1 MELPAPGRRHVPR
14 TGDTELFFTPIMTHK
29 YVGVGVEV
37 VRKLLFARRFCVEAL
52 IVLFASGV
60 LVRVI
65 APQLGLL
72 QEP

>member
-1 MELPAPGRRHVPR
+1 
-14 TGDTELFFTPIMTHK
+14 MTHK

-65 APQLGLL
+65 APNWACYRNPNPTGIKVTS
-72 QEP
+72 